1 LTLRILIVG
10 IALAMSLGSASAD
23 NKQDAKPH
31 VVAADRQ
38 YQLGHFAEAL
48 GEYSKAYELYAA
60 PPLLFNIAQCHRGLK
75 NWERAIFFYDQYLD
89 ARPKA
94 ENRKFVED
102 LIQEAQAELD
112 KQRETKAAADTTAKQ
127 RADADEKLRLHAA
140 QVRIDEDQKLRVEA
154 ERQKLEDARRLDIE
168 RRRDQESRDNRL
180 TRKWWFWTAVGSAAL
195 VAGGTAYYFSGS
207 TTMVPPS
214 GSLGGLD
221 RR

>member
-10 IALAMSLGSASAD
+10 IALAVSLGHARAD
-23 NKQDAKPH
+23 SKQDAKPH

-38 YQLGHFAEAL
+38 YQLGHFTEAL

-60 PPLLFNIAQCHRGLK
+60 PPLLFNIAQCHRGMK
-75 NWERAIFFYDQYLD
+75 NWERAIFFFDQYLA
-89 ARPKA
+89 ARPAA

-112 KQRETKAAADTTAKQ
+112 KQRETTGAADAAARLRSDS
-127 RADADEKLRLHAA
+127 DEKLRLHAA
-140 QVRIDEDQKLRVEA
+140 QLRIDEDHQLRGEA
-154 ERQKLEDARRLDIE
+154 ERQKVEDARRLEIE
-168 RRRDQESRDNRL
+168 RRRDQESQDNRL

-195 VAGGTAYYFSGS
+195 VAGSTVYYFSGS